1 MIKVYMACLGVES
14 GAAEWKGQTKPLSY
28 GGTPKDNVKQQK
40 PSLMVFSK
48 LVQDHPK
55 VNFNW
60 VTFYFR

>member
-1 MIKVYMACLGVES
+1 MACLGVES

-40 PSLMVFSK
+40 PSLIVSSK

-60 VTFYFR
+60 VTF